1 VRNIVLISASRRARI
16 LRLAIAAGALWMTA
30 ISGNAFAQNSAC
42 PFNAAFPSGTT
53 AATAPVDGLLLH
65 RYSASQR
72 ESALTQRVR
81 TNTNLSGAEAHIA
94 KNLLRLDV
102 DGDGE
107 FNRNDA
113 LIISRFLAGFSSDA
127 MVKDVPIIAAA
138 TRKTGSAIR
147 DYINQGC
154 PAAAP
159 ADAVQAKALAMW
171 RKVQVKGSCSGC
183 HGADFFDLA
192 RIGSSDAT
200 IARRATNDGATP
212 QEAQDLVDAV
222 TALRAR
228 FQMPTTDPLTFR
240 PFQPGGQV
248 LAGARPIDRDISFG
262 RTLPT
267 LLPVTMTPRTDGTPS
282 VNSLATAKSALNELM
297 AIDLR
302 SMKMGVAYP
311 RWSADIFNGAEHGTL
326 NDWVADLAR
335 EPANAADREIW
346 HSLQDAYLRNPT
358 DANFWS
364 MFAAVEKY
372 TGNFTPVAAPI
383 FTQLTPP
390 KTGFSVNYFT
400 EHKFK
405 SALIGQ
411 HLLRTQLAGSTT
423 TLQGKMGLSH
433 LETGSLRN
441 LFKFMEFLPGADMWE
456 VGDTTRS
463 VLGQQISN
471 DADTAKNRLRA
482 LGFPQFVVDSQRA
495 DINWLD
501 AEDELRLPWFWIGF
515 TIEPTLKRIN
525 GSNSTKVGEYMH
537 ETLKNTR
544 MFIHDAFSQAYRIG
558 AQGTLAATPGQSI
571 VYAPDYGYFM
581 AYGAE
586 IVNWNEDP
594 RIGAVYEQSVK
605 DEQVAMWHQF
615 IANNFRMNMYLYREA
630 LQNGTA
636 RNANGTLRPANMP
649 LCAAKNHFDRYQ
661 PAYRAHDYALIAGLA
676 ADMGVT
682 LTCTL

>member
-1 VRNIVLISASRRARI
+1 
-16 LRLAIAAGALWMTA
+16 
-30 ISGNAFAQNSAC
+30 
-42 PFNAAFPSGTT
+42 
-53 AATAPVDGLLLH
+53 
-65 RYSASQR
+65 
-72 ESALTQRVR
+72 
-81 TNTNLSGAEAHIA
+81 
-94 KNLLRLDV
+94 
-102 DGDGE
+102 
-107 FNRNDA
+107 
-113 LIISRFLAGFSSDA
+113 
-127 MVKDVPIIAAA
+127 
-138 TRKTGSAIR
+138 
-147 DYINQGC
+147 
-154 PAAAP
+154 
-159 ADAVQAKALAMW
+159 
-171 RKVQVKGSCSGC
+171 
-183 HGADFFDLA
+183 
-192 RIGSSDAT
+192 
-200 IARRATNDGATP
+200 
-212 QEAQDLVDAV
+212 
-222 TALRAR
+222 
-228 FQMPTTDPLTFR
+228 
-240 PFQPGGQV
+240 
-248 LAGARPIDRDISFG
+248 
-262 RTLPT
+262 
-267 LLPVTMTPRTDGTPS
+267 
-282 VNSLATAKSALNELM
+282 
-297 AIDLR
+297 
-302 SMKMGVAYP
+302 
-311 RWSADIFNGAEHGTL
+311 
-326 NDWVADLAR
+326 
-335 EPANAADREIW
+335 
-346 HSLQDAYLRNPT
+346 
-358 DANFWS
+358 
-364 MFAAVEKY
+364 
-372 TGNFTPVAAPI
+372 
-383 FTQLTPP
+383 
-390 KTGFSVNYFT
+390 
-400 EHKFK
+400 
-405 SALIGQ
+405 
-411 HLLRTQLAGSTT
+411 
-423 TLQGKMGLSH
+423 MGLSH

-471 DADTAKNRLRA
+471 DADTAKNRLRV

-558 AQGTLAATPGQSI
+558 AQGTLASTPGQSI

-630 LQNGTA
+630 LQNGSA